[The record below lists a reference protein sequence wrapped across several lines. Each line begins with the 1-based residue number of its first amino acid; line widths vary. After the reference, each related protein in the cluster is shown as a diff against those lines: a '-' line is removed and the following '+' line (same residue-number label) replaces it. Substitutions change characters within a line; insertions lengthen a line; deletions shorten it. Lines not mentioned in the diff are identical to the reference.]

1 MENLEKKSVR
11 ELLAIYNE
19 VSGGDPLRSW
29 KRKKAELVE
38 MIRQKVKIIEHD
50 DSTQLDGAGDEKSNL
65 PKQSEG
71 EVVNQ
76 TDTTAQPEGDSKSV
90 EALQPSSDEGDN
102 ASLLP
107 EQGEGAA
114 VSTETPDAA
123 ASVDK
128 TETVPVP
135 AVISSPTVKSVA
147 LDWLL
152 KINYYEDVSRAPGPG
167 NVVTAEHEKA
177 GSVGYSY
184 GYILQR
190 IYETLPGAKTSVAC
204 LRWYCSK
211 VRDGAKGYEGTL
223 PRRRP
228 RS

>member
-50 DSTQLDGAGDEKSNL
+50 DSTQLDGAGDEESNQAANDGSTGEDCETQDL
-65 PKQSEG
+65 SSEDVG
-71 EVVNQ
+71 V
-76 TDTTAQPEGDSKSV
+76 
-90 EALQPSSDEGDN
+90 L
-102 ASLLP
+102 
-107 EQGEGAA
+107 
-114 VSTETPDAA
+114 DAA
-123 ASVDK
+123 TLVSEEAPSGAEIATDATASVDE
-128 TETVPVP
+128 TETASVE

-190 IYETLPGAKTSVAC
+190 IYETLPGVKTSVAC